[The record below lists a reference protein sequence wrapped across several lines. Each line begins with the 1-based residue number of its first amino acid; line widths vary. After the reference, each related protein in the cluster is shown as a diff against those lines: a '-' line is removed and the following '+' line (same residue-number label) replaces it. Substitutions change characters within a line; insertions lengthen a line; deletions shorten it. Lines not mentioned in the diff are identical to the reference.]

1 LKNQLLNALSLS
13 LAAERVAGIAHQL
26 NNNLTPAMY
35 HADKISQQGNLDNKT
50 RQSVTTIQNCLNL
63 SHESISAILSLSRPA
78 VPSIINANQMVS
90 ELFSQHHLA
99 DELRLNNIEVVQR
112 FDPGMVEITG
122 YRVLLQ
128 QALANVIKNAQEA
141 MAQTSGGGRLMV
153 LTEATP
159 SSITIRISDDGP
171 GIPEDELKKLFE
183 PRFTSKS
190 SGEGSGLGL
199 YFSREVIKRHE
210 GSVEVKSRPGDGA
223 TFIIKL
229 PVSGPGKGLPVTD
242 AGDPLHHSV
251 FAEMSKADPNPGE
264 NRDESVTGRILV
276 IDDEPEILEM
286 LTDILSAD
294 GHSVTTSLDTIDAL
308 KKIRSAPFDCVV
320 CDIRMPDIDAPELSR
335 IIKEHDRDLWDRL
348 VFITGD
354 IVNRDN
360 ATFIQETGVPCI
372 EKPFAAE
379 QVQALLRGVLS
390 PRRN

>member
-1 LKNQLLNALSLS
+1 
-13 LAAERVAGIAHQL
+13 
-26 NNNLTPAMY
+26 
-35 HADKISQQGNLDNKT
+35 
-50 RQSVTTIQNCLNL
+50 
-63 SHESISAILSLSRPA
+63 
-78 VPSIINANQMVS
+78 
-90 ELFSQHHLA
+90 
-99 DELRLNNIEVVQR
+99 
-112 FDPGMVEITG
+112 
-122 YRVLLQ
+122 VLLQ

-251 FAEMSKADPNPGE
+251 FAEMSKADPNPG
-264 NRDESVTGRILV
+264 
-276 IDDEPEILEM
+276 
-286 LTDILSAD
+286 
-294 GHSVTTSLDTIDAL
+294 
-308 KKIRSAPFDCVV
+308 
-320 CDIRMPDIDAPELSR
+320 
-335 IIKEHDRDLWDRL
+335 
-348 VFITGD
+348 
-354 IVNRDN
+354 
-360 ATFIQETGVPCI
+360 
-372 EKPFAAE
+372 
-379 QVQALLRGVLS
+379 
-390 PRRN
+390 